1 MGYLLPI
8 RPIQSEQ
15 YANRLSQE
23 PHNFAY
29 IGRLQRVNFNNEFF
43 DEFHEQSQEQSQK
56 EMGDKKSSVIVA
68 PSNSY
73 QGYIQPNPVNLSP
86 AISRVVGKGININAY
101 V

>member
-15 YANRLSQE
+15 YANRLSQQ

-29 IGRLQRVNFNNEFF
+29 IGRLQRVKFNNEFF
-43 DEFHEQSQEQSQK
+43 DEFQEQSQSLFNK
-56 EMGDKKSSVIVA
+56 EEENKKRSSIVA

-73 QGYIQPNPVNLSP
+73 QGYNQPNPVNLSP
-86 AISRVVGKGININAY
+86 AISRVVGKGITINTY

>member
-15 YANRLSQE
+15 YANRLSQQ

-29 IGRLQRVNFNNEFF
+29 IGRIQRVKFYNEYF
-43 DEFHEQSQEQSQK
+43 DEFQEQSQK
-56 EMGDKKSSVIVA
+56 EEGNKKHSSVIA
-68 PSNSY
+68 PPSSY

-86 AISRVVGKGININAY
+86 AISRVVGKGMNINAY